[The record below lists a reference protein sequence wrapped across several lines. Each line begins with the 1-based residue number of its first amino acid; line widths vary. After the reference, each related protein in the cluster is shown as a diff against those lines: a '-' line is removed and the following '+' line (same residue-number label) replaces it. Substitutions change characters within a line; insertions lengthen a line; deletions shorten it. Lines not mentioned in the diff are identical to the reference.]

1 MVNDAERTL
10 SMRITTLDITLIPV
24 EVQSLLTGFLV
35 AGVAHMSASE
45 ADIESNIAAE
55 TTLIVDVF
63 VAMKAFGA
71 CALTE
76 AKLVRDAFRTS
87 QIFL

>member
-24 EVQSLLTGFLV
+24 EVQSLLTSFLV

-45 ADIESNIAAE
+45 ADIESNVAAE

-63 VAMKAFGA
+63 VAMKAFSA
-71 CALTE
+71 CALAE